1 MASMDDLGSSRRPVA
16 VNSSLTAWLN
26 SRDCRSG
33 KLADGARRCPGLAV
47 PTTPFDYRVP
57 RRLTPAPMAASLGI
71 RRHRVEP
78 ARLLSLHRW
87 TCAPDRKSL
96 LTRRTDHPPEKV
108 NAPARSDRP
117 VPDVGLA
124 ERFSVG
130 VPRDARSD
138 LAPRRK
144 LTEVIR
150 DHGAFGD
157 PRGCGPRG
165 RPWRLPSPALA
176 APARPIR
183 RARQQATGVPR
194 ARRYHRPRRTADR
207 EPVAAVCALAAATA
221 GGKPAAAA
229 PEPLERMRRRLT
241 SPYRTQTRQYLKR
254 SWWRSKRSG
263 RRPDSECPPLLPR
276 HDRAKPR
283 RGCLPGHRGRPLAWS
298 GSASRWQPR
307 TQPVAARGRP
317 GGPAGDTTSTDT
329 PRDRIAV
336 PETGSREPAHT
347 AAARQ

>member
-1 MASMDDLGSSRRPVA
+1 
-16 VNSSLTAWLN
+16 
-26 SRDCRSG
+26 
-33 KLADGARRCPGLAV
+33 
-47 PTTPFDYRVP
+47 
-57 RRLTPAPMAASLGI
+57 MAASLGI
-71 RRHRVEP
+71 CRHRVEP

-150 DHGAFGD
+150 DQGAFGD

-165 RPWRLPSPALA
+165 RPWRLPSPAWPPRPGRFVGLGSRRPECLALA
-176 APARPIR
+176 A
-183 RARQQATGVPR
+183 TTVPDVR
-194 ARRYHRPRRTADR
+194 LTESLSPQF
-207 EPVAAVCALAAATA
+207 CALAAATA

-241 SPYRTQTRQYLKR
+241 SPYRTQTGQYLKR

-283 RGCLPGHRGRPLAWS
+283 RGCLPGHRGRPLARS
-298 GSASRWQPR
+298 GSASMRQPR